1 MKTKTIIIAL
11 LMVLIT
17 GNCFAQNKL
26 FDKFSE
32 MEGVTSVF
40 ISKSMLQMMP
50 GMKIQNGMD
59 IGDFAGKLSGILI
72 LTSEN
77 QGIAKMMRTE
87 TAHFNNNPAYE
98 ILMKVKDDGSNVN
111 FYVKKK
117 SETLISELV
126 MLVDEPDE
134 FVIIQMNGNMTMEDI
149 QKLTKKMK

>member
-59 IGDFAGKLSGILI
+59 IRVFAGKLSGILI

-77 QGIAKMMRTE
+77 QGIAKMMRSE